1 MTESDFSTSDVSWLL
16 ARCALG
22 ELTADQQARLED
34 QLLHDEQLCL
44 QLAETVALVET
55 LRQTP
60 LASQPTRRVSAA
72 LISVRSFAAVA
83 AVLALLVLPAAL
95 SRTVQPDVLHDAVT
109 FSSMLQTE
117 PAESRSSETDM
128 WAAADLPEPPDWLLT
143 ALDLDEQSGDSD
155 SSPAAPVIDDEE
167 EALF

>member
-16 ARCALG
+16 TRCALG

-60 LASQPTRRVSAA
+60 LDRKSTR
-72 LISVRSFAAVA
+72 LN
-83 AVLALLVLPAAL
+83 
-95 SRTVQPDVLHDAVT
+95 
-109 FSSMLQTE
+109 SSH
-117 PAESRSSETDM
+117 
-128 WAAADLPEPPDWLLT
+128 
-143 ALDLDEQSGDSD
+143 
-155 SSPAAPVIDDEE
+155 
-167 EALF
+167 

>member
-1 MTESDFSTSDVSWLL
+1 MTESDFPTSDVSWLL

-60 LASQPTRRVSAA
+60 LASQPTRRVSPA

-95 SRTVQPDVLHDAVT
+95 STVQPDVLHDAVT

-117 PAESRSSETDM
+117 PAESRNSETDL